1 MQTSHINSIF
11 AFNQNVIKMTKEQI
25 KYFNLLIDRKMTIE
39 SKIKELE
46 KYQYQKQPMTDLEIE
61 NLKLQSS
68 DFQDS
73 VEIYKSLF
81 EEEVKQIRALDVR
94 YNELLDTIKQIE
106 P

>member
-1 MQTSHINSIF
+1 LQTSHINSIF

-61 NLKLQSS
+61 NLKLQSLG
-68 DFQDS
+68 FQDS

-94 YNELLDTIKQIE
+94 YNELLDTIKQ
-106 P
+106 

>member
-1 MQTSHINSIF
+1 
-11 AFNQNVIKMTKEQI
+11 MTKEQI
-25 KYFNLLIDRKMTIE
+25 KYFNSLIDRKMTIE

-61 NLKLQSS
+61 NLKLQSLG
-68 DFQDS
+68 FQDS

-106 P
+106 Q

>member
-1 MQTSHINSIF
+1 
-11 AFNQNVIKMTKEQI
+11 MTKKQI
-25 KYFNLLIDRKMTIE
+25 KYFNSLIDRKMTIE

-61 NLKLQSS
+61 RLKLQSS

-94 YNELLDTIKQIE
+94 YNELLDTMKQIE

>member
-46 KYQYQKQPMTDLEIE
+46 KYQYQKQLMTDLEIE
-61 NLKLQSS
+61 RLKLQSS

-94 YNELLDTIKQIE
+94 YNELLDTIKQ
-106 P
+106 

>member
-1 MQTSHINSIF
+1 
-11 AFNQNVIKMTKEQI
+11 MTKEQI

-46 KYQYQKQPMTDLEIE
+46 KYQYQKRSMTDLEIE

>member
-61 NLKLQSS
+61 RLKLQSS

-106 P
+106 Q

>member
-25 KYFNLLIDRKMTIE
+25 KYFNSLIDRKMTIE

-61 NLKLQSS
+61 NLKLQSLG
-68 DFQDS
+68 FQDS

-81 EEEVKQIRALDVR
+81 EEEVKQIRALDIR
-94 YNELLDTIKQIE
+94 YNELLDTIKQ
-106 P
+106 

>member
-1 MQTSHINSIF
+1 LQTSHINSIF

-61 NLKLQSS
+61 RLKLQSS

-94 YNELLDTIKQIE
+94 YNELLDTMKQIE

>member
-1 MQTSHINSIF
+1 
-11 AFNQNVIKMTKEQI
+11 MTKEQI

-61 NLKLQSS
+61 RLKLQSS

-94 YNELLDTIKQIE
+94 YNELLDTMKQIE

>member
-1 MQTSHINSIF
+1 
-11 AFNQNVIKMTKEQI
+11 MTKEQI

-61 NLKLQSS
+61 NLKLQSLG
-68 DFQDS
+68 FQDS

-94 YNELLDTIKQIE
+94 YNELLDTIKQ
-106 P
+106 

>member
-1 MQTSHINSIF
+1 
-11 AFNQNVIKMTKEQI
+11 MTKEQI
-25 KYFNLLIDRKMTIE
+25 KYFNSLIDRKMTIE

-46 KYQYQKQPMTDLEIE
+46 KYQYQKQPMTDLELE
-61 NLKLQSS
+61 NLKSQSLG
-68 DFQDS
+68 FQDL

-94 YNELLDTIKQIE
+94 YNELLDTMKQIE

>member
-1 MQTSHINSIF
+1 
-11 AFNQNVIKMTKEQI
+11 MTKEQI

>member
-1 MQTSHINSIF
+1 
-11 AFNQNVIKMTKEQI
+11 MTKEQI

-61 NLKLQSS
+61 RLKLQSS

-106 P
+106 Q

>member
-1 MQTSHINSIF
+1 
-11 AFNQNVIKMTKEQI
+11 MTKEQI

-61 NLKLQSS
+61 RLKLQSS

>member
-1 MQTSHINSIF
+1 
-11 AFNQNVIKMTKEQI
+11 MTKEQI

-46 KYQYQKQPMTDLEIE
+46 KYQYQKQPMTDLELE
-61 NLKLQSS
+61 NLKSQSLG
-68 DFQDS
+68 FQDL

-81 EEEVKQIRALDVR
+81 EEEVKQIRALDIR

-106 P
+106 K

>member
-1 MQTSHINSIF
+1 
-11 AFNQNVIKMTKEQI
+11 MTKEQI
-25 KYFNLLIDRKMTIE
+25 KYFNSLIDRKMTIE

-61 NLKLQSS
+61 RLKLQSS

-94 YNELLDTIKQIE
+94 YNELLDTIKQIK